1 MKGIIKKTI
10 AGIMAVS
17 LFMAVPVHAE
27 EIELRKMH
35 TTAYCQG
42 TTTATGVP
50 VREGI
55 CAVKREWIGKIAVV
69 YANDNGKPG
78 ELLGI
83 YECLDTG
90 FGADSDGDGIG
101 SIQEGKV
108 IDVYFSTLERCREWM
123 KLTNGKCFVQLID
136 AEG

>member
-1 MKGIIKKTI
+1 MTSILAAITASI
-10 AGIMAVS
+10 AITAFRQQAYVEPQAM
-17 LFMAVPVHAE
+17 L
-27 EIELRKMH
+27 
-35 TTAYCQG
+35 TTAYCDYG
-42 TTTATGVP
+42 ITKSGVI

-55 CAVKREWIGKIAVV
+55 CAGKEEWLGKTVIL
-69 YANDNGKPG
+69 YERKEDGSIG

-90 FGADSDGDGIG
+90 FGGDSDGDGIG

-108 IDVYFSTLERCREWM
+108 IDVYFETLDRCKDWM
-123 KLTNGKCFVQLID
+123 KRTNGKVYMQLID